1 MEKISPS
8 ILSADFC
15 KLGEE
20 IRAVESAG
28 ADYIHID
35 VMDGHFVPNITVGPF
50 VVKAVK
56 KAGGRPL
63 DVHLMISDPD
73 RYIDD
78 FINAGSDILTVHAEA
93 AAHLHRTVSFIKE
106 KGIRAGVAINPSTPL
121 SAIELILEYVD
132 MVVIMTV
139 NPGFGGQKFIQGT
152 LTKISDLRDI
162 IIKKNYNIELEVDG
176 GVNIDNIEQ
185 IAGAGADVFVAGSG
199 IFGTKDYKNT
209 IKTMRENIKKSY
221 SGKGRN
227 KV

>member
-15 KLGEE
+15 RLEDE
-20 IRAVESAG
+20 IKAVEAAG

-50 VVKAVK
+50 VVKAAKNV
-56 KAGGRPL
+56 ASRSL

-78 FINAGSDILTVHAEA
+78 FINAGSDILTVHSEA
-93 AAHLHRTVSFIKE
+93 VTHLHRTISYVKE

-121 SAIELILEYVD
+121 SAIEPILEYVD

-139 NPGFGGQKFIQGT
+139 NPGFGGQKFIQGV
-152 LTKISDLRDI
+152 LSKISDLRDI

-176 GVNIDNIEQ
+176 GVNIDNIEK

-199 IFGTKDYKNT
+199 IFGTKDYKKT
-209 IKTMRENIKKSY
+209 IKIMRENIKKSHY
-221 SGKGRN
+221 GKGRN
-227 KV
+227 AV